1 MPKILF
7 QNYIWL
13 TNKIKARK
21 MTFAEIAAEF
31 EQSSLYDG
39 RPLTKRTFFNWRE
52 KIEDLFHLYIDYDG
66 FNRYF
71 ITNPEDFNPNVIWDC
86 VSPNNVI
93 TRRLPGSNATS
104 QPSDAASPVSVATS
118 SGTTPSAA
126 AIETYRLR
134 IESDYRTKF
143 IANPIVPQVVE
154 EYRGSDYSIF
164 AFEAQFS
171 EVLYRSIL
179 ALGCDAELL
188 EPQSLRRKMAEEIRF
203 LSDIYNGFW
212 DENDCRSGYLCEN
225 TFKSEIILP
234 SYGVTLHQ
242 NLNQIEMK
250 TLSLSIKRI
259 FFDQILSGEKK
270 VETREIRPNN
280 ANRYIYYEQGGVKYD
295 AVKDVAN
302 LPEGT
307 EEEPL
312 IVAAV
317 EYDALKLLTG
327 SYNVKPRPYIIV
339 EVLGADLVTLVDDSG
354 NPITYTENGVEYE
367 ATEIDYHLGRII
379 EDKSNI

>member
-13 TNKIKARK
+13 TGKLRSRK
-21 MTFAEIAAEF
+21 MTFSEIAAEF
-31 EQSSLYDG
+31 ERSSLYEG
-39 RPLTKRTFFNWRE
+39 KPLTKRTFFNWRE
-52 KIEDLFHLYIDYDG
+52 KIEELFHLYIDYDG

-71 ITNPEDFNPNVIWDC
+71 ITNPEDFSPNVIWDC
-86 VSPNNVI
+86 LSPNKVV
-93 TRRLPGSNATS
+93 TRRAGGA
-104 QPSDAASPVSVATS
+104 V
-118 SGTTPSAA
+118 TPPCGP
-126 AIETYRLR
+126 IETYRLR
-134 IESDYRTKF
+134 VESDYRSAF
-143 IANPIVPQVVE
+143 LANLFVPTVDE
-154 EYRGSDYSIF
+154 EFRGSEYSIF
-164 AFEAQFS
+164 RFQAPFS
-171 EVLYRSIL
+171 EQLYRSIL

-188 EPQSLRRKMAEEIRF
+188 EPLSLRRKMAEEMR
-203 LSDIYNGFW
+203 LLHDIYNGIW
-212 DENDCRSGYLCEN
+212 DKNDCCTGYLCDN
-225 TFKSEIILP
+225 TFRSEIILP
-234 SYGVTLHQ
+234 TYDVTLHQ
-242 NLNQIEMK
+242 NLKSDAMK

-259 FFDQILSGEKK
+259 YFDQILSGQKK

-307 EEEPL
+307 DEEPV

-317 EYDALKLLTG
+317 EYDALKLITG

-339 EVLGADLVTLVDDSG
+339 EVLGADLVTLVDEND
-354 NPITYTENGVEYE
+354 NPIVYTENGIEYE
-367 ATEIDYHLGRII
+367 ATEIDYHLGRIL